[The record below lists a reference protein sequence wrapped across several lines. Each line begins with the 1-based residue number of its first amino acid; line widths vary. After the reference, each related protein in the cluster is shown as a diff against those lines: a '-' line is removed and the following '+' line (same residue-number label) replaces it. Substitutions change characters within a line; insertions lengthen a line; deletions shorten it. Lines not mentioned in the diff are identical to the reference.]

1 MNFRPLHDWMRFGD
15 RSGTEVN
22 SGGEFLLLLRES
34 DDHGRHRR
42 RRSQAKGEGG
52 AREG

>member
-1 MNFRPLHDWMRFGD
+1 MNFRPLHDRMRFGD
-15 RSGTEVN
+15 RSVPEIN
-22 SGGEFLLLLRES
+22 SSGEFLLLLRES

-52 AREG
+52 VKEC